1 MKKTFTAILLGA
13 VAAVPSVMGA
23 PLSPDEALAR
33 MSADR
38 LLSSSIHKAPASDF
52 RLTDTVG
59 NLYIFSGKTGF
70 VVLPDDDAAP
80 ALLGYSCAS
89 EFDADVNPNLAYW
102 LECLNQEIDYLKSVS
117 AVSATRAPRV
127 DRPAIA
133 PMIATRWNQDSPY
146 NNDCPVIGGR
156 RSVTGCVATAMAQ
169 VLKYH
174 GYPESGTGVVSY
186 TLNGQNLSFDYGNT
200 TFEWDLMTD
209 TYDSSSSTESQ
220 AAVATLMYACGVG
233 VNMQYSPQSSGASSA
248 KIPGTL
254 IDNFNYDKSIWLAQR
269 NAFGLVEWEELI
281 YSELKEGRPVL
292 YGGQGSG
299 GGHEFVC
306 DGYSDNG
313 YFHFNWGWGGMSD
326 GYFLLTALNP
336 GSLGTGGGAGGYNMD
351 QDVVIGV
358 QPARAD
364 SHYTYMMYNIENFNP
379 QETSA
384 TSGSYFSF
392 SGGFMNGSAVTIPGL
407 KGGIKFLRTDDNSV
421 RYVEALNNWGNLPPT
436 GYYQSMTVKLP
447 SDLAEGDYVVTP
459 AYSYEGGQWEDM
471 HSYATVTG
479 KQFANVEGNTIKFTA
494 PPKATV
500 NVTDITTMSEIY
512 AERLTPLSFTV
523 TNPGSEEFIGEIVPS
538 LFDAGGKLVAE
549 SDPIPLDLIGG
560 ASQQFSDVT
569 ATFLAVSGAD
579 FVPGNYSLVFCDGDG
594 NHLSE
599 AVDVTVAA
607 NPGAASVSTLAFDLV
622 SPTVITDKSSVKFK
636 VEISCTQGY
645 FSNSLQ
651 IVIFP
656 NRSGSVSS
664 VYSQSTPVYYLNAGQ
679 SESKEAEINLSS
691 LDNGQYF
698 AMLYLG
704 SSPASNKQILF
715 ELTNPTTGIESIAG
729 NLESAGE
736 IYNLSGVKCS
746 RPLVPGIYIIN
757 GIKTLVK

>member
-1 MKKTFTAILLGA
+1 MKKAFTTLLLSA
-13 VAAVPSVMGA
+13 FMTAPLAMGA
-23 PLSPDEALAR
+23 SLSPDEALAR
-33 MSADR
+33 LNADR
-38 LLSSSIHKAPASDF
+38 RLSPSIHKVSASDF

-70 VVLPDDDAAP
+70 IVLPDDDAAP
-80 ALLGYSCAS
+80 ALLGYSDRS
-89 EFDADVNPNLAYW
+89 EFDADINPNLAYW

-117 AVSATRAPRV
+117 AVSATRAPRA

-133 PMIATRWNQDSPY
+133 PMIATRWNQGSPY
-146 NNDCPVIGGR
+146 NNDCPVYGGQ

-174 GYPESGTGVVSY
+174 SYPEEGTGVVSY

-209 TYDSSSSTESQ
+209 TYDSSSTPESE

-233 VNMQYSPQSSGASSA
+233 VNMQYSPQSSGASSSM
-248 KIPGTL
+248 IPGTL
-254 IDNFNYDKSIWLAQR
+254 INNFNYDKSIWLAQR
-269 NAFGLVEWEELI
+269 NAFGLMEWEDLI
-281 YSELKEGRPVL
+281 YNELKEGRPVL

-313 YFHFNWGWGGMSD
+313 YFHFNWGWGGLSD

-364 SHYTYMMYNIENFNP
+364 SQYTYTMYNIENFNP
-379 QETSA
+379 QDESA
-384 TSGSYFSF
+384 ALGSLFSF

-407 KGGIKFLRTDDNSV
+407 KGGIKFQRTDDGSA
-421 RYVEALNNWGNLPPT
+421 RYVEGTQSWASLPPS
-436 GYYQSMTVKLP
+436 GFYRSMYVILP

-459 AYSYEGGQWEDM
+459 AYRCEGGQWEDM
-471 HSYATVTG
+471 RSYATVTG
-479 KQFANVEGNTIKFTA
+479 KQLAKVEGNTIKFTA
-494 PPKATV
+494 PQKATV
-500 NVTDITTMSEIY
+500 TVTDITAMPQIY
-512 AERLTPLSFTV
+512 VGRLTPLSFTV

-538 LFDAGGKLVAE
+538 LFDEGSALIAE
-549 SDPIPLDLIGG
+549 SDPLPLDLLGG
-560 ASQQFSDVT
+560 TSQQFSEVSAGFRAVNNASFT
-569 ATFLAVSGAD
+569 AGS
-579 FVPGNYSLVFCDGDG
+579 YRLVFCDGDG
-594 NHLSE
+594 NPVSE
-599 AVDVTVAA
+599 AINVTVAA
-607 NPGAASVSTLAFDLV
+607 NPGAASVGVKTFELV
-622 SPTVITDKSSVKFK
+622 SPSVITDKSSVKFNIE
-636 VEISCTQGY
+636 VNCTAGY
-645 FSNSLQ
+645 FSNSLR

-656 NRSGSVSS
+656 NRSGQVTSL
-664 VYSQSTPVYYLNAGQ
+664 YSQDTPVFYLNAGQ
-679 SESKEAEINLSS
+679 SESKEAEINHSS
-691 LDNGQYF
+691 LDNGNYF

-704 SSPASNKQILF
+704 NTQAINKQIPF
-715 ELTNPTTGIESIAG
+715 ELTNPTTGIDSITG
-729 NLESAGE
+729 DDESAEE

-746 RPLVPGIYIIN
+746 RPLAPGIYIIN
-757 GIKTLVK
+757 GVKTLVK